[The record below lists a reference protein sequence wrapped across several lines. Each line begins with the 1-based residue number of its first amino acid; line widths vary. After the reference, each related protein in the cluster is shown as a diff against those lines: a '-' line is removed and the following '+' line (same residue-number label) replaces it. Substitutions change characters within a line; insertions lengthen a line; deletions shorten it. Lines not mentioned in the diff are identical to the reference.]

1 MRYPWILLFL
11 CCTTAAFT
19 QVKVNDQPLP
29 QAGDAFLYYLDK
41 LPSNI
46 DPGKAGAGQR
56 WNFMTLQAPFVR
68 SSSYLTG
75 RQGMNSNRFLEADLT
90 YQVDE
95 ATEAY
100 FRKDAEGL
108 YLLGYYGLDPFG
120 IGIRGL
126 YRYDTPVLSQKKE
139 LEYGE
144 GGTYETSMAALTTL
158 QALPQSLR
166 DLLPITPDSIR
177 LRLVSRRMDE
187 VDAWG
192 TMLMPGG
199 FFDVLREKRS
209 EARSL
214 RIETKVGS
222 LPWQDITSSLPPN
235 DVFGNHVFLTY
246 LFYSEN
252 DVEPL
257 MKIIMKADN
266 QGVDRVVYQ
275 AIEPK
280 GAIQDVLSIRPEV
293 YAYPNPAIV
302 NVRFEFTNLPT
313 GEYQLSILNV
323 LGIEI
328 WSKDYFIQNDWAEK
342 VDISFL
348 KKGTYLYKLKNK
360 EGKILTTRRLVV
372 IRP

>member
-11 CCTTAAFT
+11 CCTTAALA
-19 QVKVNDQPLP
+19 QVKVTDQPLP

-68 SSSYLTG
+68 SSTYLTG
-75 RQGMNSNRFLEADLT
+75 RQGMHGSRFPEADLT

-100 FRKDAEGL
+100 FRKDTEGL
-108 YLLGYYGLDPFG
+108 YLLGYHGLDPFG
-120 IGIRGL
+120 IGIKGL

-144 GGTYETSMAALTTL
+144 GGTYETSMTALTTL
-158 QALPQSLR
+158 QALPKKLR
-166 DLLPITPDSIR
+166 DILPITPDSIR
-177 LRLVSRRMDE
+177 LRLVSRRIDE

-222 LPWQDITSSLPPN
+222 LPWQDITTSLPPN
-235 DVFGNHVFLTY
+235 DILGNHVFLTY
-246 LFYSEN
+246 LFYYEN

-266 QGVDRVVYQ
+266 QGVDQVVYQ
-275 AIEPK
+275 AIEPE
-280 GAIQDVLSIRPEV
+280 GGIQDVLSISPGV

-323 LGIEI
+323 LGVEI

-348 KKGTYLYKLKNK
+348 KKGTYLYKFKNK